1 MFRQK
6 YVGNLK
12 NAKTFYSSFYCNTCR
27 VSLSYGSPLG
37 SVVIYCAYEM
47 PKQQTQ
53 FIKDNLLI

>member
-1 MFRQK
+1 MQK
-6 YVGNLK
+6 LFTVL
-12 NAKTFYSSFYCNTCR
+12 FSLISIYCNTCR